1 MSARSH
7 GPQATSAG
15 GADRWPR
22 GPHAPRLASGAV
34 HVWRADLATV
44 GQDVVALLNAEER
57 ARAERI
63 VHAADRLLW
72 SSARGVLR
80 ALLARYLG
88 GDADGVELAVGRHG
102 KPELVGDRGRPAHPS
117 FNLSHSR
124 NLALYAFSSHAPV
137 GVDVQALR
145 DGRRRK
151 GVDHIA
157 LARSAFGEHEAQR
170 LSLVA
175 PGRREW
181 EFLRAWTRHEAELK
195 RLGRGIG
202 VGAGDGADA
211 GVDDAGNGNGAGD
224 QPDRDGAVARTA
236 EPCTP
241 SWIVELDVGRRAVA
255 ALALGGE
262 PSDLQQWTWIT

>member
-22 GPHAPRLASGAV
+22 GPHEPRLASGAV

-44 GQDVVALLNAEER
+44 GQDVVASLNAEER

-63 VHAADRLLW
+63 VSAGDRLLW

-80 ALLARYLG
+80 ALLARYVG
-88 GDADGVELAVGRHG
+88 GDAGDVELAVGLHG
-102 KPELVGDRGRPAHPS
+102 KPELVGDRRRPARPS

-124 NLALYAFSSHAPV
+124 SLALYAFSSHARV

-145 DGRRRK
+145 DGRPRK
-151 GVDHIA
+151 GVDHVA

-202 VGAGDGADA
+202 VGAGGDGGA
-211 GVDDAGNGNGAGD
+211 GAGD
-224 QPDRDGAVARTA
+224 QPDRDGAVAPTA
-236 EPCTP
+236 EPDRP
-241 SWIVELDVGRRAVA
+241 SWIVELDIGRGALA
-255 ALALGGE
+255 ALALDGE
-262 PSDLQQWTWIT
+262 PSELQQWTWTP

>member
-22 GPHAPRLASGAV
+22 GPDEPRLASGAV
-34 HVWRADLATV
+34 HVWRADLTTV
-44 GQDVVALLNAEER
+44 GPDVVASLNAEER
-57 ARAERI
+57 ARAELI
-63 VHAADRLLW
+63 VRATDRRLW

-88 GDADGVELAVGRHG
+88 GDAARVELLVGTHG
-102 KPELVGDRGRPAHPS
+102 KPELVSDRGQRPELF

-124 NLALYAFSSHAPV
+124 NLALYACSSHAPV

-145 DGRRRK
+145 DGRRRT
-151 GVDHIA
+151 GVDHVA
-157 LARSAFGEHEAQR
+157 LARSAFGEREARR
-170 LSLVA
+170 LSLVSPA
-175 PGRREW
+175 RREW

-202 VGAGDGADA
+202 IGAGG
-211 GVDDAGNGNGAGD
+211 DDGAGD
-224 QPDRDGAVARTA
+224 QPDRDGAAARPA
-236 EPCTP
+236 EPCRP
-241 SWIVELDVGRRAVA
+241 SWVVELDVGRRAVA
-255 ALALGGE
+255 ALALHGE
-262 PSDLQQWTWIT
+262 PSELQQWSWRA